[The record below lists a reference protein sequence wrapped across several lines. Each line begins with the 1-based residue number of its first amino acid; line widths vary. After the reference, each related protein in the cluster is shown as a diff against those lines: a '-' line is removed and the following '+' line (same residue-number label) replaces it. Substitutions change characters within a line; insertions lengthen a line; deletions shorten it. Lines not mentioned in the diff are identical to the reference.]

1 MNYGVARRRQIPLGK
16 LSNLRVGFHGAAPR
30 ATIRSCESG
39 ATYEKGYGGHGEGG
53 YLLLLLP
60 LHYFSTSSVS
70 VTGLVCGK

>member
-16 LSNLRVGFHGAAPR
+16 LSNLRVGFHGAAPC

-53 YLLLLLP
+53 YQ
-60 LHYFSTSSVS
+60 
-70 VTGLVCGK
+70 